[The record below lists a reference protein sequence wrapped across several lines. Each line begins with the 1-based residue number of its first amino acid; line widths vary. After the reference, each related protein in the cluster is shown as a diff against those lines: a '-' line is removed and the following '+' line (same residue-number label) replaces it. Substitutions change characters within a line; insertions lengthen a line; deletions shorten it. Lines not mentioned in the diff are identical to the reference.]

1 MRSPVFLADQL
12 FYYITSRSFCQA
24 LFSSFFQ
31 NLFEMFATRLAD
43 SLFIISLFFSLVKCF
58 FQISLKFFHLTFF
71 QKEKIIYKF
80 LLCQTQLP
88 LQASCAAPA
97 VLPFRSSCLVRQLYY
112 YSTFFRLCQ
121 LKVWIMFTRFFSI
134 FGQAL
139 YTHIYYNKLDH
150 RQTAKKTTALT
161 GCGLSHHVLGVVISA
176 LSRSK
181 SFILAPLT
189 FLLLSLL
196 ISSSS
201 SRICC

>member
-31 NLFEMFATRLAD
+31 NLFEMFALRLAD

-58 FQISLKFFHLTFF
+58 FQISLKFSCLTFFF

-88 LQASCAAPA
+88 LEASCAAPA

-112 YSTFFRLCQ
+112 YIAKFAICQ
-121 LKVWIMFTRFFSI
+121 VN
-134 FGQAL
+134 
-139 YTHIYYNKLDH
+139 YYHKM
-150 RQTAKKTTALT
+150 TVCFCT
-161 GCGLSHHVLGVVISA
+161 S
-176 LSRSK
+176 
-181 SFILAPLT
+181 
-189 FLLLSLL
+189 
-196 ISSSS
+196 
-201 SRICC
+201 